1 MKKSVCMDGFQPFL
15 QEDYMKNLASPKV
28 IKEIL
33 EESGFKFSKSL
44 GQNFLIDESVLD
56 KMISGSGIDENT
68 NVIEIGP
75 GFGTLTQRLCMNAK
89 KVVAIEI
96 DRSAVPILEKNLEEF
111 DNLKIINDDVL
122 KCDLEK
128 IIAEE
133 FGGEKI
139 KIVANLPYYITTP
152 IIMHILE
159 SKIKTDSLCIMIQKE
174 VAQRIAAKPSCKDYG
189 ALTVAVNY
197 YSEPRLICHVPPS
210 SFIPMPKVSS
220 SVISLDIRDAAPVS
234 LKNEKGY
241 FKVVKAAFGQR
252 RKTLLNALSNSGA
265 IPLSKEEI
273 LNVLK
278 ECGIDEKRR
287 GETLSLQDF
296 ANISNLIFN

>member
-1 MKKSVCMDGFQPFL
+1 
-15 QEDYMKNLASPKV
+15 MKNLTSPKV
-28 IKEIL
+28 IKQIL

-56 KMISGSGIDENT
+56 KMIDGSGINENT

-96 DRSAVPILEKNLEEF
+96 DKTAIPILEGNLSEF
-111 DNLKIINDDVL
+111 NNLTIINDDVL
-122 KCDLEK
+122 KCNLTD
-128 IIAEE
+128 IINRE
-133 FGGEKI
+133 FGGESVR
-139 KIVANLPYYITTP
+139 IVANLPYYITTP

-159 SKIKTDSLCIMIQKE
+159 SRINAESLCIMIQKE
-174 VAQRIAAKPSCKDYG
+174 VAERVAANPGSKDYG
-189 ALTVAVNY
+189 ALSVAVNY
-197 YSEPRLICHVPPS
+197 YAKPRMICHVPPS

-220 SVISLDIRDAAPVS
+220 SVISLDILSQPPVEANS
-234 LKNEKGY
+234 EKGY

-252 RKTLLNALSNSGA
+252 RKTLLNALSNSPA
-265 IPLSKEEI
+265 IPMSKNEI
-273 LNVLK
+273 AKILQKCN
-278 ECGIDEKRR
+278 IDEKRR

-296 ANISNLIFN
+296 ADISNMIF

>member
-1 MKKSVCMDGFQPFL
+1 
-15 QEDYMKNLASPKV
+15 MKNLASPKV

-56 KMISGSGIDENT
+56 KMIAGSGINKNT

-96 DRSAVPILEKNLEEF
+96 DSTAVPILEKNLEEF

-128 IIAEE
+128 IIAKE
-133 FGGEKI
+133 FGGENI

-159 SKIKTDSLCIMIQKE
+159 SHIKADSLCIMIQKE
-174 VAQRIAAKPSCKDYG
+174 VAQRITAKPGGKDYG

-197 YSEPRLICHVPPS
+197 YSTPNLICNVPPS

-220 SVISLDIRDAAPVS
+220 SVISLDIRKEAPVTVN
-234 LKNEKGY
+234 NEKGY

-252 RKTLLNALSNSGA
+252 RKTLLNALSNSPA
-265 IPLSKEEI
+265 IPLSKDE
-273 LNVLK
+273 VLK
-278 ECGIDEKRR
+278 ILKESGIDEKRR
-287 GETLSLQDF
+287 GETLSLEDF
-296 ANISNLIFN
+296 AEISNRIF

>member
-1 MKKSVCMDGFQPFL
+1 
-15 QEDYMKNLASPKV
+15 
-28 IKEIL
+28 
-33 EESGFKFSKSL
+33 
-44 GQNFLIDESVLD
+44 
-56 KMISGSGIDENT
+56 
-68 NVIEIGP
+68 
-75 GFGTLTQRLCMNAK
+75 MNAK

-96 DRSAVPILEKNLEEF
+96 DSTAVPILEKNLEEF

-133 FGGEKI
+133 FGGENI

-159 SKIKTDSLCIMIQKE
+159 SRVKTDSLCIMIQKE
-174 VAQRIAAKPSCKDYG
+174 VAQRIAAKPSTKDYG

-210 SFIPMPKVSS
+210 SFIPAPKVSS
-220 SVISLDIRDAAPVS
+220 SVISLDIRKEPPVT
-234 LKNEKGY
+234 LINEKGY

-252 RKTLLNALSNSGA
+252 RKTLLNALSNSPA
-265 IPLSKEEI
+265 IPLSKDE
-273 LNVLK
+273 VLK
-278 ECGIDEKRR
+278 VLNECEIDEKRR
-287 GETLSLQDF
+287 GETLSLEDF
-296 ANISNLIFN
+296 AEISNRIFS

>member
-1 MKKSVCMDGFQPFL
+1 MR
-15 QEDYMKNLASPKV
+15 NLASPKV

-44 GQNFLIDESVLD
+44 GQNFLIDENVLD
-56 KMISGSGIDENT
+56 KMIAGSGIDENT

-96 DRSAVPILEKNLEEF
+96 DKTAVPILQNNLAEF
-111 DNLKIINDDVL
+111 ENLKIINDDVL
-122 KCDLEK
+122 KCDLSK
-128 IIAEE
+128 IINTE
-133 FGGEKI
+133 FGGGKI

-159 SKIKTDSLCIMIQKE
+159 AKINADSLCIMIQKE
-174 VAQRIAAKPSCKDYG
+174 VAERISAKPSTKDYG

-197 YSEPRLICHVPPS
+197 YAEPRMICTVPPS
-210 SFIPMPKVSS
+210 SFIPAPKVSS
-220 SVISLDIRDAAPVS
+220 AVISLDIRPNPPVDV
-234 LKNEKGY
+234 KNEKGY
-241 FKVVKAAFGQR
+241 FKIVKAAFGQR
-252 RKTLLNALSNSGA
+252 RKTLLNALSNSPA
-265 IPLSKEEI
+265 IPMAKNEI
-273 LNVLK
+273 LDVLQK
-278 ECGIDEKRR
+278 CNIDEKRR

-296 ANISNLIFN
+296 ADIANYIF

>member
-1 MKKSVCMDGFQPFL
+1 MPIQ
-15 QEDYMKNLASPKV
+15 
-28 IKEIL
+28 KEIL

-56 KMISGSGIDENT
+56 KMISGSGINKNT

-96 DRSAVPILEKNLEEF
+96 DSTAVPILEKNLEEF

-122 KCDLEK
+122 KCNLEK

-133 FGGEKI
+133 FDDENI

-159 SKIKTDSLCIMIQKE
+159 SGIKTDSLCIMIQKE
-174 VAQRIAAKPSCKDYG
+174 VAQRITAKPSTKDYG

-197 YSEPRLICHVPPS
+197 YSTPNLICNVPPS

-220 SVISLDIRDAAPVS
+220 SVISLDIRKEAPVTVN
-234 LKNEKGY
+234 NEKGY

-252 RKTLLNALSNSGA
+252 RKTLLNALSNSPS
-265 IPLSKEEI
+265 IPLSKDEV
-273 LNVLK
+273 LKVLK
-278 ECGIDEKRR
+278 ESGIDEKRR

-296 ANISNLIFN
+296 ADISNKIFK

>member
-1 MKKSVCMDGFQPFL
+1 
-15 QEDYMKNLASPKV
+15 MKNLASPKV

-44 GQNFLIDESVLD
+44 GQNFLIDENVLN
-56 KMISGSGIDENT
+56 KMIAGSGINENT

-96 DRSAVPILEKNLEEF
+96 DKTAVPILKKNLEDF
-111 DNLKIINDDVL
+111 DNLTIINDDVL
-122 KCDLEK
+122 KCNLQK
-128 IIAEE
+128 IIADE
-133 FGGEKI
+133 FCGERV

-159 SKIKTDSLCIMIQKE
+159 ARIDAESLCIMIQKE
-174 VAQRIAAKPSCKDYG
+174 VAERIAAKPSTKDYG
-189 ALTVAVNY
+189 ALSVAVNY
-197 YSEPRLICHVPPS
+197 YAEPRMICTVPPS

-220 SVISLDIRDAAPVS
+220 SVISLDIREKPPAQVE
-234 LKNEKGY
+234 NEKGY

-252 RKTLLNALSNSGA
+252 RKTLLNSLSNSPA
-265 IPLSKEEI
+265 IPMAKDEI
-273 LNVLK
+273 LKVLK

-287 GETLSLQDF
+287 GETLTLQDF
-296 ANISNLIFN
+296 ANITNKIFTA